1 MLSPLFFSLV
11 ASQQGCS
18 LPDYNEQRYERPL
31 QASGEGL
38 WIDGVRFENADLISI
53 EPVLD
58 ELLREQ
64 WALRIRFTR
73 TGDKKFRSAQRCGV
87 GRFMEVSFDRKV
99 IARPTLYEP
108 LTGGVMF
115 LMAVRNTQ
123 REAEAF
129 ASRIRSAR

>member
-1 MLSPLFFSLV
+1 MLSLLFFSLV
-11 ASQQGCS
+11 TPQQGCR
-18 LPDYNEQRYERPL
+18 LPDYDEQRYERPV

-38 WIDGVRFENADLISI
+38 WIGGVGFEDADFLSI

-64 WALRIRFTR
+64 WVLRIRFTR
-73 TGDKKFRSAQRCGV
+73 TGDKKFRRAQRCGV

-108 LTGGVMF
+108 LTEGVMH
-115 LMAVRNTQ
+115 LMAGWNTQ

-129 ASRIRSAR
+129 ASQIRSAR